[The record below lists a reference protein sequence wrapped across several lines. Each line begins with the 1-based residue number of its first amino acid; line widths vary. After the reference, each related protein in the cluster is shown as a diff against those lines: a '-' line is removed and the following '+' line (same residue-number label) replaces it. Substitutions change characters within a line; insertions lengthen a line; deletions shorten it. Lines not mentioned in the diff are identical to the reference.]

1 MFQSVK
7 NFVRRNRTNIAIGV
21 GIAGAAYLYARS
33 KVTEAKDRMSGDR
46 RAKEYLKRRFEQNQE
61 DCSVTVLELLPQAVD
76 AIMKDLPVE
85 RITAELEKK
94 KATKLARSGS
104 ISGSVIGD
112 PSSVADSPS
121 PSPAPRND
129 DDNQSLQSFASESFV
144 MGGYSV
150 EGGEGPRGKSRTQLW
165 NEIKIKSITRAF
177 TLIYTLALL
186 TILTRVQLNLL
197 GRKNYLSSVVSL
209 SEREESPT
217 INLVDTESASGKSYT
232 QGVDAEVNRQY
243 LIFSWWFLHRGWR
256 RVREKVEAAVKEVFG
271 QYTPRDSFTLQQLH
285 QLTLEVRRRI
295 EIDEGPKPSSP
306 KWPTTYLLP
315 KPHEERIV
323 FNEFG
328 YVAPPTM
335 PGLEYT
341 ASPALRQMLDETS
354 DLLDSPVA
362 GVVIRTMLDSG
373 FGLLVEERIGS
384 QVFRKQAPVARSTV
398 PRIEVTDSSGG
409 EKSEVLV
416 EGKLSNV
423 LAVMKREAA
432 MIGGRAPNE
441 YLQACFSLW

>member
-1 MFQSVK
+1 MFESVK
-7 NFVRRNRTNIAIGV
+7 NFVRRNRTNIVIGV
-21 GIAGAAYLYARS
+21 GIAGGAYLYARS

-104 ISGSVIGD
+104 NSGSVKGD
-112 PSSVADSPS
+112 PSSAADSPS

-129 DDNQSLQSFASESFV
+129 DDNQSLQSFASENFAT
-144 MGGYSV
+144 GGYSV
-150 EGGEGPRGKSRTQLW
+150 EGGEGPSSRGSMRSRGGGGKSRTQLW

-295 EIDEGPKPSSP
+295 EIDDGP

-323 FNEFG
+323 FYEFG
-328 YVAPPTM
+328 YVSPATM

-384 QVFRKQAPVARSTV
+384 QVFRKQADR
-398 PRIEVTDSSGG
+398 
-409 EKSEVLV
+409 KSVV
-416 EGKLSNV
+416 
-423 LAVMKREAA
+423 
-432 MIGGRAPNE
+432 
-441 YLQACFSLW
+441 